1 LTSGEKLVILFKIF
15 GVELFSLRE
24 YAMEIYIVRH
34 AIAMERD
41 EWTGSDDKRP
51 LTEKGKKKMEQ
62 IARGLAAMEIDF
74 THIISSPLV
83 RAQQTAEILQNVLK
97 IDHLDETDLL
107 IPSAD
112 PAAIIPFLNKLP
124 DSAEVAL
131 VGHEPH
137 VSALLSYLLSG
148 RQTNFA
154 AFKKGGVAML
164 EGETPLRPGHFILYW
179 LLEPNHLVAIGE
191 TD

>member
-1 LTSGEKLVILFKIF
+1 M
-15 GVELFSLRE
+15 EL
-24 YAMEIYIVRH
+24 YIIRH
-34 AIAMERD
+34 AIAAMRE

-74 THIISSPLV
+74 THIFSSPLV
-83 RAQQTAEILQNVLK
+83 RAQQTAEILQKILK
-97 IDHLDETDLL
+97 FDHADETDLL
-107 IPSAD
+107 VPSAD
-112 PAAIIPFLNKLP
+112 PAAMIPFLNKLP
-124 DSAEVAL
+124 DNADVAL

-148 RQTNFA
+148 EHKNFA

-164 EGETPLRPGHFILYW
+164 EGYAPLRPGKLVLRW

-191 TD
+191 AE

>member
-1 LTSGEKLVILFKIF
+1 
-15 GVELFSLRE
+15 
-24 YAMEIYIVRH
+24 MEIYIIRH

-41 EWTGSDDKRP
+41 EWAGSDDKRP
-51 LTEKGKKKMEQ
+51 LTEKGKNKMEQ
-62 IARGLAAMEIDF
+62 IAAGLAAMDIDL
-74 THIISSPLV
+74 THIFSSPLV

-107 IPSAD
+107 VPPAD

-124 DSAEVAL
+124 DNADVAL

-137 VSALLSYLLSG
+137 VSDLLSHLLTG
-148 RQTNFA
+148 QHKNFA
-154 AFKKGGVAML
+154 TFKKGGVALL
-164 EGETPLRPGHFILYW
+164 EGVAPLRPGSLTLRW
-179 LLEPNHLVAIGE
+179 LMEPNHLVAIGK